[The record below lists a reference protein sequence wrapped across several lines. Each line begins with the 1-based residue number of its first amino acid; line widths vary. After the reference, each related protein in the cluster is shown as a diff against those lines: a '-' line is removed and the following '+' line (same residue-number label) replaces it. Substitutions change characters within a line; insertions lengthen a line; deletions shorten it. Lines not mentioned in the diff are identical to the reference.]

1 MVLSVPNI
9 SNAARD
15 IPQLFKPDLQKDEKI
30 LWSGQPEP
38 QWFTA
43 GDFFLIPFSL
53 LWGGFAYFW
62 EGSVLHLYLTNP
74 KAGGALFMVFW
85 GIPFVLIGSYFMFGR
100 FFFQRLLQKNTFYA
114 LTNQRVIILSTFRGR
129 STQALFLD
137 KLPGINK
144 TVNKKGVGSLVFAE
158 DALSARLGSGASAS
172 LSLTLNNRNRG
183 ALALAAFF
191 NIKDVNK
198 VYDLI
203 AKQHNKS

>member
-1 MVLSVPNI
+1 MVSFVPNI

-53 LWGGFAYFW
+53 LWGGFAYSW
-62 EGSVLHLYLTNP
+62 EGSVLQIYLTNP

-85 GIPFVLIGSYFMFGR
+85 GIPFVVIGTYFMFGR
-100 FFFQRLLQKNTFYA
+100 FFLQRLLQKNTFYA

-129 STQALFLD
+129 STQTLFLD
-137 KLPGINK
+137 NLPGINK
-144 TVNKKGVGSLVFAE
+144 TENKKGVGSIVFCS
-158 DALSARLGSGASAS
+158 DAMFPRLGGAASAS

-183 ALALAAFF
+183 ALGLAAFT